1 MKILIVIGVLFLSAH
16 TSLQK
21 TKYYTKSAQ
30 ISFYSSTS
38 LENIEA
44 HNKAA
49 VAVWDIASG
58 QIDFSVL
65 IKGFEFEKA
74 LMKEHFNENYLE
86 SDKYPKAGFKG
97 KLNKAIALQT
107 DGTQNLTATGEL
119 TIHGITKTITAP
131 VIVSV
136 KQGSLSATS
145 VFTVVLEDYKIKVPS
160 VVKNNINKEIQ
171 IKINAANFIAYN

>member
-1 MKILIVIGVLFLSAH
+1 MKILIAICALFLSAH
-16 TSLQK
+16 TNLQK
-21 TKYYTKSAQ
+21 TKYYTKAAQ

-97 KLNKAIALQT
+97 KLNKAVSLET

-119 TIHGITKTITAP
+119 TIHGVTKKITAP
-131 VIVSV
+131 VSVSV
-136 KQGSLSATS
+136 KQGKLSATS
-145 VFTVVLEDYKIKVPS
+145 VFTIALEDYGIKIPA

-171 IKINAANFIAYN
+171 IKINAANFIASN